1 MTKYTLTESDIL
13 YLTFYLKDKD
23 GITGSITPHDLSNA
37 QTINFYMRKQGAST
51 NTISNTC
58 EIVTD
63 SLGICRV
70 KVTVPVN
77 GDYVGEVEIIEA
89 GQRITF
95 GPVYFVV
102 REELG

>member
-13 YLTFYLKDKD
+13 YLTFCLKDKD
-23 GITGSITPHDLSNA
+23 GITGSITPYYLSDV
-37 QTINFYMRKQGAST
+37 QTINFYMRKQGASS

-63 SLGICRV
+63 TLGVCRI
-70 KVTVPVN
+70 KITVPVH
-77 GDYVGEVEIIEA
+77 GDYIGEVEVIEA
-89 GQRITF
+89 GQKITF